1 MFLSDL
7 NHFLKN
13 RYILKTIPNKMIQ
26 IWIVLCS
33 CCIFIWFVLYSRGCG
48 NNEEYVLDEVEE
60 GEIDLGVYE
69 CSSEEEEGEEEEGE
83 SIYNLDRTEVLK
95 IYTNTEI

>member
-1 MFLSDL
+1 M
-7 NHFLKN
+7 
-13 RYILKTIPNKMIQ
+13 YIFVPIG
-26 IWIVLCS
+26 IVLCS

-60 GEIDLGVYE
+60 GEEEVEVYE
-69 CSSEEEEGEEEEGE
+69 YSSDEGGEGEEEEGE
-83 SIYNLDRTEVLK
+83 SIYNLDNKEVLK